1 MHFFCYK
8 LYFYG
13 VACEQLI
20 WYGRHI
26 KLPKKCPPKQHEGA
40 IPPERYPQ
48 TQQQHQKIHSLYN
61 FMYLWANVIAIVFF
75 VVVVVLS
82 EFLLFFHYHP
92 IQLFLRRIVKLWWQ
106 KKDKNKKTGPKENSR
121 DNFFAGK
128 LFISSRC
135 TEDDGKK
142 FPNI

>member
-1 MHFFCYK
+1 MWTTHMVWSSYKITKRNVQALYHQKDILKSNNNNSKNIPCIILCIYGQMCDGCHCNCFCYI
-8 LYFYG
+8 LLCSF
-13 VACEQLI
+13 LF
-20 WYGRHI
+20 
-26 KLPKKCPPKQHEGA
+26 
-40 IPPERYPQ
+40 
-48 TQQQHQKIHSLYN
+48 S
-61 FMYLWANVIAIVFF
+61 FF
-75 VVVVVLS
+75 
-82 EFLLFFHYHP
+82 FFHYHP

-106 KKDKNKKTGPKENSR
+106 KKDNNKKTGPKENST